1 MSTRALVRL
10 AMLGS
15 AYAIGTFWLG
25 WWSVPVIAILWGLI
39 ASGTPRAVLHST
51 LAAAIAWSALLIW
64 TTLSGP
70 LPTIANQL
78 AGATGLHPAVLI
90 IVTVVFPAILA
101 LSGTLLGTGV
111 RE

>member
-1 MSTRALVRL
+1 MNTRVIVRL

-39 ASGTPRAVLHST
+39 AAGTPRAVLHSV
-51 LAAAIAWSALLIW
+51 LAAAIAWTVLLLW

-90 IVTVVFPAILA
+90 TVTVIFPAILA
-101 LSGTLLGTGV
+101 WSGTLLGTGV
-111 RE
+111 RD